1 MLQHEKPAPLFL
13 PVLLWCVG
21 ITLSRAIAIPFIWQA
36 IIALVIFILAIFLKS
51 ARIYLILGI
60 CLLLGGMRWT
70 IAQQPSVLEEV
81 FKTRSHIQQDS
92 RFLVNNLISSKT
104 NLYKIRLDE
113 VAGIRIRE
121 KLLLCSDY
129 KLTPGQEYS
138 ALLEI
143 IPAQSDDVLDMYPSL
158 PRAYI
163 RQSLKLEKTTK
174 SIFPIALWRTKLLAN
189 LENKLGDEAEFAKAL
204 LFSDTSA
211 KGKYRDDLTRS
222 GMIHLIVVSGL
233 HIWFIYAV
241 CMIFLRAFFPP
252 KIAET
257 VFLILIIFYAALN
270 YWAPPV
276 LRAILMIGLMIIARW
291 RNIPLGGAQLLALSL
306 LIITAINPEQL
317 FDIGLQLSFLCV
329 GVIILGLPH
338 IEWIKEKDLP
348 ASNIRNKM
356 NGFFDLLLMNLVV
369 GLSVMPLTLFY
380 FGTASLNGI
389 IGNILGVPLSG
400 VILILSFLILMIP
413 AGNILSASLIN
424 SYRFFLCIFNRWTEF
439 VASMPFYLQNRWI
452 TGLQLAGCILLVI
465 GGLSMLKKLEIRWQ
479 KLVICL
485 FGIALIIIPLFHH
498 SADRGIYLFNCGTG
512 DCILVSLNEGQK
524 IMIDTGPHYRTSD
537 QSWASQKLLPW
548 LNHKN
553 IKEIDW
559 LILTHLD
566 SDHSGGFPDI
576 VSSLKVK
583 NIAVT
588 DETMSD
594 ERWKEWEKSV
604 LLNKA
609 TIHCIE
615 DTISYRIGEAK
626 LKFLHPAKYYYPAT
640 SNSSSLIVR
649 LDYQG
654 KRYLFT
660 GDADINAEY
669 YMLEH
674 YPEELKADYLKA
686 AHHGSK
692 SSSSRE
698 FIRAVLPEE
707 VWISVSRRNQWNF
720 PHPEPM
726 HNFQLYAQRILS
738 TADGTIYHPFTQK
751 D

>member
-1 MLQHEKPAPLFL
+1 MLQHNKPAPLFL
-13 PVLLWCVG
+13 PVLLWCGG
-21 ITLSRAIAIPFIWQA
+21 IAVSRAIAIPFIWQA
-36 IIALVIFILAIFLKS
+36 IIALALFILAILLKS

-60 CLLLGGMRWT
+60 CFLLGGMRWT
-70 IAQQPSVLEEV
+70 VAQQTSVLEEV
-81 FKTRSHIQQDS
+81 FKNRSHIQQDS
-92 RFLVNNLISSKT
+92 RFLVTNLISSKT
-104 NLYKIRLDE
+104 NLYEIKLNEIAGIKIRE
-113 VAGIRIRE
+113 N
-121 KLLLCSDY
+121 LLLYSDC
-129 KLTPGQEYS
+129 KLIPGQEYS

-143 IPAQSDDVLDMYPSL
+143 IPSAKDAVLDMYPTL

-163 RQSLKLEKTTK
+163 RQNLKVDKTDN
-174 SIFPIALWRTKLLAN
+174 SIFSIALWRTKLLAN
-189 LENKLGDEAEFAKAL
+189 LENKMGDEAEFAKAL

-211 KGKYRDDLTRS
+211 KGKYRDNLTRS

-276 LRAILMIGLMIIARW
+276 LRSILMIGLMIIARW

-317 FDIGLQLSFLCV
+317 FDIGLQLTFLCV
-329 GVIILGLPH
+329 GVIILGLPY
-338 IEWIKEKDLP
+338 IEWIKAKDLP
-348 ASNIRNKM
+348 ALNIRNKM
-356 NGFFDLLLMNLVV
+356 NNFFDLLLMNLVV
-369 GLSVMPLTLFY
+369 GLAVMPLTLYY

-400 VILILSFLILMIP
+400 VILILSFIILIIP
-413 AGNILSASLIN
+413 SGNLISASLLN
-424 SYRFFLCIFNRWTEF
+424 SYRFLLYIFNRWTEF
-439 VASMPFYLQNRWI
+439 VASLPFYLQNHWI
-452 TGLQLAGCILLVI
+452 TGLQLAGCILVI
-465 GGLSMLKKLEIRWQ
+465 MGGLSMFKKLRIRWQ
-479 KLVICL
+479 NLVICIS
-485 FGIALIIIPLFHH
+485 GVILIIIPQFHH
-498 SADRGIYLFNCGTG
+498 PADRGIYLFNCSNG
-512 DCILVSLNEGQK
+512 DCILISFNEGQR
-524 IMIDTGPHYRTSD
+524 IMIDTGPHYRTSEK
-537 QSWASQKLLPW
+537 SWASQKLLPW
-548 LNHKN
+548 MNRKN

-588 DETMSD
+588 DETISD
-594 ERWKEWEKSV
+594 ERWKEWENSA
-604 LLNKA
+604 LLNKVN
-609 TIHCIE
+609 IHCIE
-615 DTISYRIGEAK
+615 DTISYRVGEAK

-640 SNSSSLIVR
+640 SNSSSLVVR
-649 LDYQG
+649 MEYEG

-660 GDADINAEY
+660 GDADINAES
-669 YMLEH
+669 YMLQH
-674 YPEELKADYLKA
+674 YPDELKADYLKA

-698 FIRAVLPEE
+698 FVRAVLPEE
-707 VWISVSRRNQWNF
+707 VWISVGRRNQWNF

-726 HNFQLYAQRILS
+726 YNFQLYAQRICS

>member
-1 MLQHEKPAPLFL
+1 
-13 PVLLWCVG
+13 
-21 ITLSRAIAIPFIWQA
+21 
-36 IIALVIFILAIFLKS
+36 
-51 ARIYLILGI
+51 
-60 CLLLGGMRWT
+60 
-70 IAQQPSVLEEV
+70 
-81 FKTRSHIQQDS
+81 
-92 RFLVNNLISSKT
+92 
-104 NLYKIRLDE
+104 
-113 VAGIRIRE
+113 
-121 KLLLCSDY
+121 
-129 KLTPGQEYS
+129 
-138 ALLEI
+138 
-143 IPAQSDDVLDMYPSL
+143 
-158 PRAYI
+158 
-163 RQSLKLEKTTK
+163 
-174 SIFPIALWRTKLLAN
+174 
-189 LENKLGDEAEFAKAL
+189 
-204 LFSDTSA
+204 
-211 KGKYRDDLTRS
+211 
-222 GMIHLIVVSGL
+222 
-233 HIWFIYAV
+233 
-241 CMIFLRAFFPP
+241 
-252 KIAET
+252 
-257 VFLILIIFYAALN
+257 
-270 YWAPPV
+270 
-276 LRAILMIGLMIIARW
+276 
-291 RNIPLGGAQLLALSL
+291 
-306 LIITAINPEQL
+306 
-317 FDIGLQLSFLCV
+317 
-329 GVIILGLPH
+329 
-338 IEWIKEKDLP
+338 
-348 ASNIRNKM
+348 
-356 NGFFDLLLMNLVV
+356 
-369 GLSVMPLTLFY
+369 
-380 FGTASLNGI
+380 
-389 IGNILGVPLSG
+389 PLSG

-424 SYRFFLCIFNRWTEF
+424 SYRFFLYIFNRWTEF

-485 FGIALIIIPLFHH
+485 FGIALIIIPQFHH

>member
-92 RFLVNNLISSKT
+92 RFLVTNLISSKT

-143 IPAQSDDVLDMYPSL
+143 IPAQSDDVLDMYSSL

-356 NGFFDLLLMNLVV
+356 NGFFYLLLMNLVV
-369 GLSVMPLTLFY
+369 GL
-380 FGTASLNGI
+380 
-389 IGNILGVPLSG
+389 
-400 VILILSFLILMIP
+400 
-413 AGNILSASLIN
+413 
-424 SYRFFLCIFNRWTEF
+424 
-439 VASMPFYLQNRWI
+439 
-452 TGLQLAGCILLVI
+452 
-465 GGLSMLKKLEIRWQ
+465 
-479 KLVICL
+479 
-485 FGIALIIIPLFHH
+485 
-498 SADRGIYLFNCGTG
+498 
-512 DCILVSLNEGQK
+512 
-524 IMIDTGPHYRTSD
+524 
-537 QSWASQKLLPW
+537 
-548 LNHKN
+548 
-553 IKEIDW
+553 
-559 LILTHLD
+559 
-566 SDHSGGFPDI
+566 
-576 VSSLKVK
+576 
-583 NIAVT
+583 
-588 DETMSD
+588 
-594 ERWKEWEKSV
+594 
-604 LLNKA
+604 
-609 TIHCIE
+609 
-615 DTISYRIGEAK
+615 
-626 LKFLHPAKYYYPAT
+626 
-640 SNSSSLIVR
+640 
-649 LDYQG
+649 
-654 KRYLFT
+654 
-660 GDADINAEY
+660 
-669 YMLEH
+669 
-674 YPEELKADYLKA
+674 
-686 AHHGSK
+686 
-692 SSSSRE
+692 
-698 FIRAVLPEE
+698 
-707 VWISVSRRNQWNF
+707 
-720 PHPEPM
+720 
-726 HNFQLYAQRILS
+726 
-738 TADGTIYHPFTQK
+738 
-751 D
+751 

>member
-1 MLQHEKPAPLFL
+1 MLQHNKPAPLFL
-13 PVLLWCVG
+13 PVLLWCGG
-21 ITLSRAIAIPFIWQA
+21 IALSRAIAIPFIWQA
-36 IIALVIFILAIFLKS
+36 IIALALFILAILLKS

-70 IAQQPSVLEEV
+70 VAQQPSALEEV
-81 FKTRSHIQQDS
+81 FKNRSHIQQDS
-92 RFLVNNLISSKT
+92 RFLVTNLISSKT
-104 NLYKIRLDE
+104 NLYKIKLKE
-113 VAGIRIRE
+113 IAGINIKE
-121 KLLLCSDY
+121 NLLLYSDC
-129 KLTPGQEYS
+129 KLTLGQEYS

-143 IPAQSDDVLDMYPSL
+143 IPAEKDAVLDMYSAL

-163 RQSLKLEKTTK
+163 RQNLKADKIDK
-174 SIFPIALWRTKLLAN
+174 SIFSIALCRTKLLAK
-189 LENKLGDEAEFAKAL
+189 LENKMGDEAEFAKAL

-211 KGKYRDDLTRS
+211 KGKYRDNLIRS

-241 CMIFLRAFFPP
+241 CMILLRAFLPP

-276 LRAILMIGLMIIARW
+276 LRSILMIGLMIIARW

-317 FDIGLQLSFLCV
+317 FDIGLQLTFICV

-338 IEWIKEKDLP
+338 IEWIKAKDLP
-348 ASNIRNKM
+348 ALNIRNKM
-356 NGFFDLLLMNLVV
+356 NNFFDLLLMNLVV
-369 GLSVMPLTLFY
+369 GLAIMPITLYY

-389 IGNILGVPLSG
+389 IGNILGIPLSG

-413 AGNILSASLIN
+413 AGNLLSASLLN
-424 SYRFFLCIFNRWTEF
+424 SYRFLLYIFNRWTEF
-439 VASMPFYLQNRWI
+439 VARLPFYLQNHWI
-452 TGLQLAGCILLVI
+452 TGLQLAGCILLII
-465 GGLSMLKKLEIRWQ
+465 GGLSMFKKLRIRWQ
-479 KLVICL
+479 NLVICL
-485 FGIALIIIPLFHH
+485 SGIILISIPQFHH
-498 SADRGIYLFNCGTG
+498 PSDGGIYLFNCSNG
-512 DCILVSLNEGQK
+512 DCILISTNEGQR
-524 IMIDTGPHYRTSD
+524 IMIDTGPHYRTSEK
-537 QSWASQKLLPW
+537 SWASQKLLPW
-548 LNHKN
+548 LNRKN

-566 SDHSGGFPDI
+566 SDHSGGFLDI

-588 DETMSD
+588 DETISD
-594 ERWKEWEKSV
+594 ERWKEWENSA
-604 LLNKA
+604 LLNKVN
-609 TIHCIE
+609 IHCIE

-640 SNSSSLIVR
+640 SNSSSLVVR
-649 LDYQG
+649 MDYQG
-654 KRYLFT
+654 KCYLFT

-669 YMLEH
+669 YMLQH
-674 YPEELKADYLKA
+674 YPDELKADYLKA
-686 AHHGSK
+686 GHHGSK

-698 FIRAVLPEE
+698 FVRAVLPEE
-707 VWISVSRRNQWNF
+707 VWISVGRRNQWDF

-726 HNFQLYAQRILS
+726 YNFQLYAQRIRS